1 MNLKQKLETVDTVHT
16 HTHTPVILPKM
27 KNEIF
32 V

>member
-1 MNLKQKLETVDTVHT
+1 MDLKQKLENIAVVHT